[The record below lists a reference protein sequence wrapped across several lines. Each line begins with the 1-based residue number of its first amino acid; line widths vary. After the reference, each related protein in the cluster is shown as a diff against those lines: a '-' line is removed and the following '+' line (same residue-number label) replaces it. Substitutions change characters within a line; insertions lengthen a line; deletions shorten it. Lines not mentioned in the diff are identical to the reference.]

1 MLNDQLVA
9 VIVAILDLARF
20 VDAADA
26 IPCHVVD
33 VLPVPVLHVV
43 CDGSV
48 RRSTLLV
55 AQSVIDGIA

>member
-1 MLNDQLVA
+1 MLDDQLVA
-9 VIVAILDLARF
+9 MIVAILDLARF

-33 VLPVPVLHVV
+33 VLPVAVLHVV
-43 CDGSV
+43 CDGGV